1 MSAHTTTRQMCIE
14 RNSFNGT
21 IHRRINLS
29 AVVVLSFAKLSQS
42 GGGAA
47 MSENVSLF
55 RLYLMRFIYLADFV
69 VLGLSVW
76 PGLIRHQGL

>member
-1 MSAHTTTRQMCIE
+1 
-14 RNSFNGT
+14 
-21 IHRRINLS
+21 
-29 AVVVLSFAKLSQS
+29 
-42 GGGAA
+42 

-76 PGLIRHQGL
+76 PGLIKHSLPLSLLQR